1 MINLAQFLREID
13 TLENNYVDSK
23 TGLYKVTATAPV
35 IMVNLI
41 KEYNIIRHFK
51 DTLRDTLRDT
61 LKLDTITTRP
71 NIVIKKEILY
81 DILRDIQDSLKST
94 ILRTKDNEGYKAI
107 VYINNRI
114 IVCTI
119 K

>member
-35 IMVNLI
+35 SMVNLI

-51 DTLRDTLRDT
+51 DTLRDTLE
-61 LKLDTITTRP
+61 LDTITTIP
-71 NIVIKKEILY
+71 KIIKKEILY
-81 DILRDIQDSLKST
+81 DILRDIQDSLKYT
-94 ILRTKDNEGYKAI
+94 ILRNKDNEGYKAI